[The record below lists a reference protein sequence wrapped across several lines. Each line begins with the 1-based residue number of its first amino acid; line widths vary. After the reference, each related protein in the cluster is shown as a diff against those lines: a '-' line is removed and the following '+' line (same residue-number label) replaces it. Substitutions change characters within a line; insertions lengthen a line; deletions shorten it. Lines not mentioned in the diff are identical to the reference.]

1 MLKGLQAPRGLS
13 YQGLNC
19 SIPAGVHISSSKT
32 SQDTVSAIPVDT
44 VPGRPLV
51 FHPQLVS
58 AMPRAGKMDATIE
71 ETTPST
77 SHTAAHESPYL
88 AHRRQ
93 ASVDDVLEVV
103 EALSKLRG
111 RGKGTIP
118 RVR

>member
-1 MLKGLQAPRGLS
+1 MLTGLQAPRGLS

-19 SIPAGVHISSSKT
+19 SIPAGVHISSKT
-32 SQDTVSAIPVDT
+32 SQDTLSTVPVDT

-58 AMPRAGKMDATIE
+58 AIPRAGKMDATIE